1 MAAPSFRKEIF
12 SDLRTLLPAQLPAYL
27 KQQRWFG
34 AKAREI
40 ASTDVLDVIALEHG
54 GLDALIVIVHVEYQG
69 GGEDLYSMPL
79 IGSDASLGNVEAS
92 SSSSLSI
99 AERDSERNLVLTDA
113 LKNETFLVL
122 LLDAFHKDLVFRGET
137 GEIRASRTRAFSLQE
152 TGAAG
157 SLQPRAMTTEQS
169 NSSIAYGNRLMLKF
183 FRRLEEGVNPDLEV
197 GAFLTGEAKYQ
208 HTPQV
213 LGGLEYRSGSGTC
226 MTQGILQAFVP
237 NQGDA
242 WSYTLKSISSF
253 YDAAAKSTQRPPA
266 EPQNLPAEMGENLS
280 AFLTSVGLLAKRTAE
295 LHLALLSD
303 ASNPAFAPEP
313 FDEKFQRSF
322 QDSLLQL
329 TERVFGQL
337 RQIKDRLPAAAATKA
352 TEILSSEEEIAQ
364 RFRPALSQPVRAKR
378 TRIHGDYHLGQVLYT
393 GSDFVI
399 IDFEGEPAR
408 PLSERRVKRSPLQ
421 DVAGML
427 RSFHYAA
434 HAPLQGA
441 GGTTNIVEGNA
452 QNLGVWAE
460 PWAKWV
466 SERFL
471 KDYLEAARGAS
482 FLPPSRPEIM
492 TLLQVHILEKA
503 VYELGYEMNNRPA
516 WVAIPM
522 EGILKALAS

>member
-1 MAAPSFRKEIF
+1 
-12 SDLRTLLPAQLPAYL
+12 
-27 KQQRWFG
+27 
-34 AKAREI
+34 
-40 ASTDVLDVIALEHG
+40 
-54 GLDALIVIVHVEYQG
+54 
-69 GGEDLYSMPL
+69 
-79 IGSDASLGNVEAS
+79 
-92 SSSSLSI
+92 
-99 AERDSERNLVLTDA
+99 
-113 LKNETFLVL
+113 
-122 LLDAFHKDLVFRGET
+122 
-137 GEIRASRTRAFSLQE
+137 
-152 TGAAG
+152 
-157 SLQPRAMTTEQS
+157 
-169 NSSIAYGNRLMLKF
+169 
-183 FRRLEEGVNPDLEV
+183 
-197 GAFLTGEAKYQ
+197 
-208 HTPQV
+208 
-213 LGGLEYRSGSGTC
+213 
-226 MTQGILQAFVP
+226 
-237 NQGDA
+237 
-242 WSYTLKSISSF
+242 
-253 YDAAAKSTQRPPA
+253 
-266 EPQNLPAEMGENLS
+266 
-280 AFLTSVGLLAKRTAE
+280 
-295 LHLALLSD
+295 
-303 ASNPAFAPEP
+303 
-313 FDEKFQRSF
+313 
-322 QDSLLQL
+322 
-329 TERVFGQL
+329 L